1 MLTSSLIAR
10 GIPSKG
16 NETSPFEYLDS
27 DFLASFN
34 ASSKRK
40 KLSAFIFGFT
50 SSILFIVSVKS
61 STGDNDLF
69 LNFSRASEADK

>member
-1 MLTSSLIAR
+1 MLTSSLIAK

-16 NETSPFEYLDS
+16 LEDS
-27 DFLASFN
+27 FFVYFNSEFLASSK
-34 ASSKRK
+34 ASSNRK
-40 KLSAFIFGFT
+40 KLKAFIFGFT

-69 LNFSRASEADK
+69 LNFSMASEADK